1 MIRSLDTVGHQFNLL
16 QKKQENLSTNIANVN
31 TSGYKYQELVQSTT
45 ETFQFGNNLNG
56 PMLNQQNPIDGLNF
70 GNQIDTAYRNLSQ
83 GGLKGT
89 NSRNDFALM
98 GDAFF
103 TVQMPNGGQAV
114 TRNGN
119 FAVDATGNLTTQEGY
134 LVLGRN
140 QAGQIATI
148 PAGSVPFTVDQTG
161 NVNATG
167 VRFLLTDNVEAENLQ
182 SIGDTLFS
190 YQAGMTTDDDTL
202 VLQKYLET
210 SNVDMTDHMVQMMQL
225 TREFE
230 ANQKILHAS
239 DETLS
244 KAVNEIGKV

>member
-1 MIRSLDTVGHQFNLL
+1 MIRSLDTVAHQFNLL

-83 GGLKGT
+83 GGLKGR
-89 NSRNDFALM
+89 NSNNDFALM

-134 LVLGRN
+134 LVR
-140 QAGQIATI
+140 
-148 PAGSVPFTVDQTG
+148 PA
-161 NVNATG
+161 
-167 VRFLLTDNVEAENLQ
+167 
-182 SIGDTLFS
+182 
-190 YQAGMTTDDDTL
+190 
-202 VLQKYLET
+202 ET
-210 SNVDMTDHMVQMMQL
+210 KLD
-225 TREFE
+225 
-230 ANQKILHAS
+230 K
-239 DETLS
+239 
-244 KAVNEIGKV
+244 

>member
-1 MIRSLDTVGHQFNLL
+1 MIRSLDTVSHQFNVL
-16 QKKQENLSTNIANVN
+16 QKKQENMSTNIANVN
-31 TSGYKYQELVQSTT
+31 TNGYKYQEFVQSTT

-56 PMLNQQNPIDGLNF
+56 PMLNQQNPIEGLNF
-70 GNQIDTAYRNLSQ
+70 GNQIDAAYRNLTQ

-89 NSRNDFALM
+89 SSANDFALM

-103 TVQMPNGGQAV
+103 TVQMPNGEQAV

-119 FAVDATGNLTTQEGY
+119 FTVDATGNLTTQEGY
-134 LVLGRN
+134 LVLGRT
-140 QAGQIATI
+140 QTGQITTI
-148 PAGSVPFTVDQTG
+148 PAGSVPFSVDQTG
-161 NVNATG
+161 SINATG
-167 VRFLLTDNVEAENLQ
+167 VRFLLTDNAEAENLQ
-182 SIGDTLFS
+182 SIGDTLFA

-202 VLQKYLET
+202 VLQTYLET
-210 SNVDMTDHMVQMMQL
+210 SNVDMVDQMVQMMQL

-230 ANQKILHAS
+230 ANQKMLHTS